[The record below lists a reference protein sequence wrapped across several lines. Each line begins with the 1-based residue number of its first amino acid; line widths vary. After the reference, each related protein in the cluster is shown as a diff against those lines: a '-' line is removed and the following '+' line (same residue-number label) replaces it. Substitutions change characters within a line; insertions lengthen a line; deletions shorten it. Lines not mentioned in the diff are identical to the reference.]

1 MIVDTHIHVWD
12 LSRAS
17 YPWLE
22 GNQTILNRSYQLTEL
37 EEECKKVGVTTG
49 VLVQAGGNL
58 DDTELMF
65 EVAEKNEWI
74 KGVVAWVPLMNPEE
88 TESSLKNDFLK
99 RKLFKGVRHQ
109 VHDEK
114 DSRWLLQPGVIE
126 SLSLLEGFDIPYD
139 IVGIMP
145 AHIKT
150 ALDLAHK
157 IPGLRMV
164 FDHMNQPPIAER
176 KRFGEW
182 GELMKE
188 ASKHKNFFVKISG
201 LGTTARKQDWGEE
214 DIKPY
219 VDFVLENFGVDRCF
233 CGGDWPVSL
242 LAGSYS
248 RTWEIYTTVL
258 NQLTNEQEKEKILAK
273 NGREFY
279 AL

>member
-22 GNQTILNRSYQLTEL
+22 GDKTILNRSYHLTEL
-37 EEECKKVGVTTG
+37 EEEKKKAGVTEG

-58 DDTELMF
+58 QDSKLMF
-65 EVAEKNEWI
+65 EAAEKTEWI
-74 KGVVAWVPLMNPEE
+74 KGVVAWLPLMQPEK
-88 TESSLKNDFLK
+88 TESLLKNDFLK

-114 DSRWLLQPGVIE
+114 DPRWLLQPTVVE
-126 SLSLLEGFDIPYD
+126 SLSLVEGYNIPYD
-139 IVGIMP
+139 IVGIVP

-201 LGTTARKQDWGEE
+201 LGTTTKKQDWNEE

-219 VDFVLENFGVDRCF
+219 VDFALNNFGVDRCF

-242 LAGSYS
+242 LAGTYS
-248 RTWEIYTTVL
+248 RTWQIYTSVL
-258 NQLTNEQEKEKILAK
+258 NQLISGQEKEKILSTNA
-273 NGREFY
+273 REFY